1 MDGHEVYAG
10 ANVKVVFIADFFL
23 EHIVGGAELNDDV
36 LISGLEAKGIE
47 IEKIRCVDLSEE
59 DVIANDLFIVSNFTS
74 LSERLKNILMLKK
87 YIIYE
92 HDHKY
97 ITTRDPSKFAKFNVP
112 KSEIINREFYEKAHR
127 AVVLSKICKEI
138 LEKTLDINNVDS
150 IGCSLWTAAKL
161 DYIESICETPKTKE
175 NFIINSQNPIKGTR
189 QAAQF
194 CKQTNLQFDL
204 IGPSPHE
211 ELLKQMSEF
220 NSFTFAPQVLETM
233 SRVVVESK
241 MLGCKVFTNRSLIG
255 ACYEDWYSLNGRDLI
270 DKMRQKKADAIDL
283 FHSLLQ
289 DNSITVI
296 LNCYRRP
303 ENLEEQIASIKNQTV
318 DVDQVWVW
326 VNYHEDNDGV
336 DFSQFDCDKVIRN
349 DFNWKF
355 YGRFAGALLSSSK
368 YVAMFDD
375 DTIPGSEWLENCL
388 QTMKTS
394 EGILGGAGVI
404 LDGSKYTGHKR
415 FGWSSQNEDT
425 VEVDLVGHAWFFKR
439 EWLKYLWM
447 EKPFTWDNGE
457 DIQFSYCCQKYG
469 GIKTYCPPHPKSN
482 LNMFSSLKGYQ
493 LGVDEKATSRSRNHS
508 VFYAQRDA
516 CVKNAIM
523 NGWIPVQMAMAKLH
537 FSSSKYWESR
547 YALGGNSGEGS
558 YGAYCD
564 FKTDVMNK
572 FLIENNI
579 ESVVEF
585 GCGDGNQLSKI
596 NYKNYVGFDVSH
608 TAIDLCKSKFKNSNH
623 RFTNSIS
630 ELPDSSDCT
639 ISLDVLYHLVEDE
652 VYRQHLM
659 DLFEKSSN
667 YVVIFSSDYESTE
680 GRLHMRRRHFTKDV
694 KSMFPNYKMCET
706 IKSPPELN
714 NPANFYFFKKQELK

>member
-1 MDGHEVYAG
+1 M
-10 ANVKVVFIADFFL
+10 KVIFIADFFL

-36 LISGLEAKGIE
+36 LISGLEDKGIE
-47 IEKIRCVDLSEE
+47 IEKIRCVDLTEE

-87 YIIYE
+87 YVIYE

-97 ITTRDPSKFAKFNVP
+97 ITTRDPSKFTKFNVP
-112 KSEIINREFYEKAHR
+112 KSEIINKEFYEKAHR
-127 AVVLSKICKEI
+127 VVVLSKICKEI

-150 IGCSLWTAAKL
+150 IGCSLWTDDKL

-211 ELLKQMSEF
+211 KLLKQMSEF
-220 NSFTFAPQVLETM
+220 RSFTFAPQVLETM

-255 ACYEDWYSLNGRDLI
+255 ACYEDWYSLSGKDLI
-270 DKMRQKKADAIDL
+270 DKMRQKKVDAIHL

-368 YVAMFDD
+368 YIAMFDD

-415 FGWSSQNEDT
+415 FGWSSQNEDI

-469 GIKTYCPPHPKSN
+469 NIKTYCPPHPKSN
-482 LNMFSSLKGYQ
+482 RNMFSSLKGYQ

-523 NGWIPVQMAMAKLH
+523 NGWKTV
-537 FSSSKYWESR
+537 
-547 YALGGNSGEGS
+547 GN
-558 YGAYCD
+558 
-564 FKTDVMNK
+564 
-572 FLIENNI
+572 
-579 ESVVEF
+579 
-585 GCGDGNQLSKI
+585 
-596 NYKNYVGFDVSH
+596 
-608 TAIDLCKSKFKNSNH
+608 
-623 RFTNSIS
+623 
-630 ELPDSSDCT
+630 
-639 ISLDVLYHLVEDE
+639 
-652 VYRQHLM
+652 
-659 DLFEKSSN
+659 
-667 YVVIFSSDYESTE
+667 
-680 GRLHMRRRHFTKDV
+680 
-694 KSMFPNYKMCET
+694 
-706 IKSPPELN
+706 
-714 NPANFYFFKKQELK
+714 KQI